1 MSTPDP
7 VPTRRRLLEVGQQEI
22 YLHGFQGAS
31 LEKILTRASATKG
44 SFFHHFKSKTAFG
57 YSIVE
62 EVIAEMITAQ
72 WVHPLRDSADPLE
85 TIATEFERGVGVLR
99 RQRPILG
106 CPLNNLAQEMNPLD
120 DGFRRRTLAVF
131 KTWESSYTKSLERGK
146 QQGIVRAELNPADCA
161 HALVAQIE
169 GTLSLVRN
177 SQRPKT
183 LTTGARSLRQY
194 LDSLRAG

>member
-62 EVIAEMITAQ
+62 EVIAEMIATQ
-72 WVHPLRDSADPLE
+72 WVHPLEDSADPLE
-85 TIATEFERGVGVLR
+85 TIAAEFERGVGLLR
-99 RQRPILG
+99 RQRPG
-106 CPLNNLAQEMNPLD
+106 
-120 DGFRRRTLAVF
+120 R
-131 KTWESSYTKSLERGK
+131 
-146 QQGIVRAELNPADCA
+146 QGIAKTVRANS
-161 HALVAQIE
+161 
-169 GTLSLVRN
+169 TLRGFL
-177 SQRPKT
+177 
-183 LTTGARSLRQY
+183 
-194 LDSLRAG
+194 